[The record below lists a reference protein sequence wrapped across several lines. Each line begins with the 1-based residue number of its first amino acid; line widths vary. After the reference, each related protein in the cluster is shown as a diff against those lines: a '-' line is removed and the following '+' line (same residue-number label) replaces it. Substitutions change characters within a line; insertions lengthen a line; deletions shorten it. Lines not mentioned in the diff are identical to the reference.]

1 MLVILYI
8 VGYDRRRP
16 DRHWLS
22 KAPLDRSLNII
33 TMPQRHREI
42 AMTGLTQYNSINIV
56 TMPQRHR
63 EIAMTGLTQYNPINI
78 INTIITIN
86 IVNIS
91 NIVNT

>member
-42 AMTGLTQYNSINIV
+42 AMTGLTQYN
-56 TMPQRHR
+56 
-63 EIAMTGLTQYNPINI
+63 PINI